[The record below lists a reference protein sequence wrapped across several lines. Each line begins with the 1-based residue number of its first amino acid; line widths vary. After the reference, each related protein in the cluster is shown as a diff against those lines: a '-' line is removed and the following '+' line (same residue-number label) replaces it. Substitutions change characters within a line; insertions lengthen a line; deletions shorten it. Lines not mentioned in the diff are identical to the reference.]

1 MCTENHN
8 LFYKC
13 RQLKN
18 AKRIHACWFS
28 SNVKNVRLMAKD
40 PIIKIFHE
48 SDLAELLRA
57 NFDYLLS
64 NSSSQFKIYDSE
76 IINNCVCV
84 FFLFSKNFGMRC
96 RPMFLLESTALL
108 RTGVI

>member
-1 MCTENHN
+1 
-8 LFYKC
+8 
-13 RQLKN
+13 
-18 AKRIHACWFS
+18 
-28 SNVKNVRLMAKD
+28 MAKD

-57 NFDYLLS
+57 NFDDLLS

-84 FFLFSKNFGMRC
+84 FLLFSKNFGMRC

>member
-1 MCTENHN
+1 
-8 LFYKC
+8 
-13 RQLKN
+13 
-18 AKRIHACWFS
+18 
-28 SNVKNVRLMAKD
+28 MAKD

-57 NFDYLLS
+57 NFDD
-64 NSSSQFKIYDSE
+64 FYDSE